1 MKGTKED
8 HNVTD
13 VSGGSHNL
21 AVNREEIDGDIV
33 LFATTTRWLHII
45 TTNKEN
51 DLQSARAA
59 EPWNSPKLFLIGS
72 FPLQYLNL
80 HRAYKPT
87 KLSLVCFHKIA
98 EDEVSAHTAS

>member
-33 LFATTTRWLHII
+33 LFATTTRWLHIFS
-45 TTNKEN
+45 TKKEN

-72 FPLQYLNL
+72 FPLQY
-80 HRAYKPT
+80 
-87 KLSLVCFHKIA
+87 
-98 EDEVSAHTAS
+98 